1 MSGLSR
7 ALALLAF
14 GTAVRASPFFASNGT
29 ITAPPT
35 STTASST
42 GLAIANVTCGT
53 QSDFP
58 AFILQEYQGLSTSHD
73 LQCQCLEQAF
83 SWLETTVSP
92 TRTLTRTI
100 GTGVTTF
107 TETIT
112 SGSTTTTSVVTTVVN
127 TVATATVT
135 GNFIDGQ
142 TNVWYGSASSP
153 CCYSCT
159 IAASTVEVFYW
170 ADATTTSSGFAQVT
184 SFVSNGYTFQSPSI
198 YIGFSS
204 LSAFDYCGV
213 VGQPFTN
220 ITVGFDPD
228 ELSTIV
234 FSASGFQTDTDVDT
248 ATNGGVFTTT
258 DTVTFYT
265 PVGSAALNTKDLE
278 RNCSTIVGY
287 NYVPGNPSNA
297 VDSSP
302 DPCHPTIVIPD
313 RVRSLDPA
321 WASCISD
328 AFGGFYDPPSALSS
342 VTALVATSAPPA
354 TTTTAA
360 SPPRTSNTQP
370 TSTPPPP
377 PPKTSSSAAPP
388 PPPPSSSSNAPPPP
402 SSSSN
407 APPPPPPSSSSNAPP
422 PPPPSSSSQGAG
434 GSSAGSPPA
443 SSSSVG
449 GNNPPPPASSSN
461 GAGSGGSGTSAS
473 SPSGTPGGSNNGGGS
488 SGGNSGGNGGNG
500 GNGNGGNGGG
510 NGGSSG
516 GGNNSG
522 NGSGSGSPP
531 NGSNDNSSGG
541 NGGSN
546 GSGSNGSG
554 SNGSGSNG
562 SGSNG
567 NGGNGSGNNGGG
579 AADSSSTPQNTGTG
593 APPTSVISVGSV
605 AFTEN
610 SQSQFVHGS
619 TTLIPGGPAVTVGGN
634 TLSLPT
640 SGSEI
645 IVNGST
651 EPVSEAA
658 SATSGSESSAAGE
671 TGAPG
676 SQETS
681 AGSSG
686 TSGSTNTASS
696 GLPSSS
702 IPPVPKSGA
711 SGLGSGVMTNIQIVV
726 AVMLVAFYI

>member
-1 MSGLSR
+1 MAGLSR
-7 ALALLAF
+7 ALALLAL

-29 ITAPPT
+29 ITPPPT
-35 STTASST
+35 FTTAAPSST
-42 GLAIANVTCGT
+42 DIANVTCGT

-58 AFILQEYQGLSTSHD
+58 AIILQEYQGLSTNHD

-83 SWLETTVSP
+83 SWLETTVKP

-100 GTGVTTF
+100 GTGITTF
-107 TETIT
+107 TETVT

-127 TVATATVT
+127 TVDTETVT
-135 GNFIDGQ
+135 GNFIDAQ

-234 FSASGFQTDTDVDT
+234 FAPSGSQTDTDVET
-248 ATNGGVFTTT
+248 ATNGDVFTSTET
-258 DTVTFYT
+258 LTFYT

-278 RNCSTIVGY
+278 RNCSTILGY
-287 NYVPGNPSNA
+287 NYIPGNPSNA
-297 VDSSP
+297 LKSSP

-321 WASCISD
+321 WASCIRD
-328 AFGGFYDPPSALSS
+328 GFGGFYDPPSALSS
-342 VTALVATSAPPA
+342 VTALIPTSAPPP

-377 PPKTSSSAAPP
+377 PPKTSSSAT
-388 PPPPSSSSNAPPPP
+388 PPPPSSSSI
-402 SSSSN
+402 

-422 PPPPSSSSQGAG
+422 PPPPSSSSQGTG
-434 GSSAGSPPA
+434 GSSAGNPPA
-443 SSSSVG
+443 SSSSTG
-449 GNNPPPPASSSN
+449 GNSPPPPASSSN
-461 GAGSGGSGTSAS
+461 EAGSGSGSGSGSGTSAS
-473 SPSGTPGGSNNGGGS
+473 GPSGTPGGSNNGGGS
-488 SGGNSGGNGGNG
+488 SGGNGGS
-500 GNGNGGNGGG
+500 GNGGNGGG
-510 NGGSSG
+510 N
-516 GGNNSG
+516 SG
-522 NGSGSGSPP
+522 NGNGAGSPP
-531 NGSNDNSSGG
+531 NGSNDNNSGNGGNSGG
-541 NGGSN
+541 NG
-546 GSGSNGSG
+546 
-554 SNGSGSNG
+554 GSNG

-567 NGGNGSGNNGGG
+567 NGGNGSGNGGNQNGGG
-579 AADSSSTPQNTGTG
+579 AADSSTTHQNTGNGT
-593 APPTSVISVGSV
+593 PPTSIISVGSV

-610 SQSQFVHGS
+610 SQSQFIHGS
-619 TTLIPGGPAVTVGGN
+619 TTLIPGGPAVTLGGN

-681 AGSSG
+681 GGSSG
-686 TSGSTNTASS
+686 NSGSTNTASS

-702 IPPVPKSGA
+702 IPSVPKSGA
-711 SGLGSGVMTNIQIVV
+711 PGLVSGVMTNIQIVV